1 MGQNNFI
8 MKTALQTGTYFKW
21 MLLLLSLAL
30 ITDTTRAS
38 RPMPADTIRAI
49 EVETV
54 YADSVFVE
62 FKTKYINTME
72 EMTETYNSFYD
83 KYVLP
88 YVAYALAEND
98 TVLVFVRNIQDH
110 YNNIKIYS
118 ASKNV
123 SVTQCLTDTPYLSH
137 PPEFSNEGELQGDL
151 TEYYLIT
158 TIQAWDTTEIINL
171 FCTSRLYPTGREK
184 DNYTMNVYRIVK
196 KGDAI
201 TEYASISCYANTSWA
216 LQHKLK

>member
-1 MGQNNFI
+1 MFHNNFKQLFLPLFI
-8 MKTALQTGTYFKW
+8 
-21 MLLLLSLAL
+21 LLSASAQ
-30 ITDTTRAS
+30 AS
-38 RPMPADTIRAI
+38 RPIPADTIRAI

-54 YADSVFVE
+54 YVDSVFVE
-62 FKTKYINTME
+62 FRTKYINTME
-72 EMTETYNSFYD
+72 EMTDIYNSFYD

-110 YNNIKIYS
+110 YNDIKIYS
-118 ASKNV
+118 ARKNV
-123 SVTQCLTDTPYLSH
+123 SVTQCLTEIADYAH
-137 PPEFSNEGELQGDL
+137 PTDFSNEGELKGLL
-151 TEYYLIT
+151 TGHKLYTAIE
-158 TIQAWDTTEIINL
+158 AWNTTEIINL
-171 FCTSRLYPTGREK
+171 FCNSRLYLTGREK
-184 DNYTMNVYRIVK
+184 DKYTMNVYRIVK